1 MQGCAIQAD
10 HNVSS
15 DRLTAQGRTMHSE
28 TTTATAEQAHELT
41 TWKISDY
48 FTRRM
53 PLERP
58 IGLLLLLPTCPI
70 LLMLAVV
77 VRATSRGPAIYRQQ
91 RVGKEGKP
99 FDVYKLRTMI
109 DNAEHISGPV
119 WCQPGDSRI
128 TPVGKLLRLLHLDEL
143 PQLLN
148 VVRGEMSL
156 VGPRP
161 ERPEMVETLSQQIPD
176 YVSRLRVLPGITGLA
191 QIELP
196 PDSDQQSVRNKTE
209 LDLQYIHSAS
219 ASQDLRIVCQ
229 TVLKML
235 CLRPTPQPQSSGP
248 KQQLAPCKKRRP
260 QNFRTDG
267 KIQPTQNG
275 GICGGIC
282 QSHHKSASRNKLRF
296 R

>member
-1 MQGCAIQAD
+1 
-10 HNVSS
+10 
-15 DRLTAQGRTMHSE
+15 MHGE

-41 TWKISDY
+41 SWKIPNY

-70 LLMLAVV
+70 LLLLAIV
-77 VRATSRGPAIYRQQ
+77 VRASSRGPAMYRQQ
-91 RVGKEGKP
+91 RVGKDGKP

-109 DNAEHISGPV
+109 DNAERLSGPV

-128 TPVGKLLRLLHLDEL
+128 TPVGKLLRLLHWDEL

-161 ERPEMVETLSQQIPD
+161 ERPKMVETLSQQIPE

-196 PDSDQQSVRNKTE
+196 PDSDQQSVHNKTE

-219 ASQDLRIVCQ
+219 ASQDLRIVCS
-229 TVLKML
+229 TLLKMVG
-235 CLRPTPQPQSSGP
+235 LRPIRQSVPCQQPKPVEKEQVQLFSPPG
-248 KQQLAPCKKRRP
+248 KVQQTKK
-260 QNFRTDG
+260 G
-267 KIQPTQNG
+267 VQPTKKGETSPPAHKRANQNE
-275 GICGGIC
+275 I
-282 QSHHKSASRNKLRF
+282 RVP
-296 R
+296 